1 MFTNHFEA
9 QAITDVEGFL
19 AVQPHHRS
27 VAQVVGIGMTGVM
40 NGIKSN
46 SAVDDTVSRDNWVYP

>member
-9 QAITDVEGFL
+9 QAIADVEGFL

-46 SAVDDTVSRDNWVYP
+46 